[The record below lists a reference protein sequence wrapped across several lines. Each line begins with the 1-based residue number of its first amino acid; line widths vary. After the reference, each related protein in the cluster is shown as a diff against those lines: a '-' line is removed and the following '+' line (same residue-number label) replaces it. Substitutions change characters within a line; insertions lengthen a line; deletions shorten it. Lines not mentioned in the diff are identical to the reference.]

1 MILAPLSTPLCELW
15 KKSECKGISLMTNS
29 ITSWSK
35 ILNLLGF
42 TFYLRFTKVCIMF
55 LADPLFQIID
65 SIKKISLISRPSFT
79 TYSSESEFIHKGY
92 KSFFTENYKFGSPS
106 GRSYSLYYWCC
117 WFYLNIPHEDLA
129 SLRKFLDVT
138 TEKKVTTEFLLEL
151 AGIVL
156 KNNTFQINEKK
167 LKQLR

>member
-1 MILAPLSTPLCELW
+1 MSMRKSKMILAPLSTPLCELW

-55 LADPLFQIID
+55 LADPLFQIMD

-106 GRSYSLYYWCC
+106 GRSYSLYY
-117 WFYLNIPHEDLA
+117 
-129 SLRKFLDVT
+129 
-138 TEKKVTTEFLLEL
+138 
-151 AGIVL
+151 
-156 KNNTFQINEKK
+156 
-167 LKQLR
+167 